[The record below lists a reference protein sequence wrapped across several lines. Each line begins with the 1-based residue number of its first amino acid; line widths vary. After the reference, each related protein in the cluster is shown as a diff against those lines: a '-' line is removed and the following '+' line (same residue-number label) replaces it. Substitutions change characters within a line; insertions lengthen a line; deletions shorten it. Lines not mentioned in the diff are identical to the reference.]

1 LFQWAAVA
9 CGYILDPPEFFDFS
23 RVKCIKHLLKPTV
36 DHRRPD
42 PLDELYEEVLKG
54 YFRHQG
60 AQRLLCSVMGQL
72 IAAFEPLSIQ
82 SLIALRQYASIGD
95 DFGPESIR
103 GMLRRLS
110 SLLSNVNS
118 SNQNLP
124 IVLLH
129 TSFRDFLTNKE
140 KSGEFYVDLR
150 DSHRRLA
157 HSCLGLLKDLK
168 FNICNLES
176 SYVANKDVDD
186 LNSRVDKHIP
196 PALLYAC
203 RFWAGHLEHI
213 DFETDLFVQL
223 GTFFEKKF
231 LFWLEVLSLT
241 NDVGL
246 ASAACSALNAWLASG
261 QGVSIIIDS
270 MKANN

>member
-1 LFQWAAVA
+1 
-9 CGYILDPPEFFDFS
+9 
-23 RVKCIKHLLKPTV
+23 
-36 DHRRPD
+36 
-42 PLDELYEEVLKG
+42 
-54 YFRHQG
+54 
-60 AQRLLCSVMGQL
+60 
-72 IAAFEPLSIQ
+72 
-82 SLIALRQYASIGD
+82 
-95 DFGPESIR
+95 
-103 GMLRRLS
+103 MLHRLS

-118 SNQNLP
+118 SDQQNRP

-129 TSFRDFLTNKE
+129 TSFRDFLTNEE
-140 KSGEFYVDLR
+140 KSDEFYVDLR

-196 PALLYAC
+196 PALMYAC
-203 RFWAGHLEHI
+203 HFWDDHLEHI

-223 GTFFEKKF
+223 GTFFEKKL

-241 NDVGL
+241 NNVGL

-261 QGVSIIIDS
+261 QGVSIIIDL

>member
-1 LFQWAAVA
+1 
-9 CGYILDPPEFFDFS
+9 
-23 RVKCIKHLLKPTV
+23 
-36 DHRRPD
+36 
-42 PLDELYEEVLKG
+42 
-54 YFRHQG
+54 
-60 AQRLLCSVMGQL
+60 MGQL

-82 SLIALRQYASIGD
+82 SLIALRLHASMGD
-95 DFGPESIR
+95 DFGPEFVR

-118 SNQNLP
+118 SDQNLP
-124 IVLLH
+124 IVPLH
-129 TSFRDFLTNKE
+129 TSFRDFLTNEE
-140 KSGEFYVDLR
+140 KSGDFYVDVR

-157 HSCLGLLKDLK
+157 LSCLGLLEDLK

-246 ASAACSALNAWLASG
+246 ASAACSALKVWLASS
-261 QGVSIIIDS
+261 QGVSIIFHS
-270 MKANN
+270 MKKANN